1 MMNYNIKLELALPLN
16 ALQQLIAVLDNGPH
30 GLVRPM
36 VDSII
41 AQATEQDK
49 AARDAADKDLPPPT
63 PPQD

>member
-1 MMNYNIKLELALPLN
+1 MNYNIKLELALPLN

-49 AARDAADKDLPPPT
+49 AARDAAEAAEPTEPT
-63 PPQD
+63 PLP